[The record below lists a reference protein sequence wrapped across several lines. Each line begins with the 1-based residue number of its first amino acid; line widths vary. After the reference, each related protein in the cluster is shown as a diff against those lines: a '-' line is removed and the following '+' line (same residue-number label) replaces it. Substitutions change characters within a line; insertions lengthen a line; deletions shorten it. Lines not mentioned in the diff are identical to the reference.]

1 MNPDS
6 LLDYHNNNMKENP
19 FYPIKPEDFDK
30 TEELVIT
37 KQGLE
42 QVEILKHE
50 CIMGRATV
58 KEKIDFI
65 DLMRIYA
72 TTNSSLEILLE
83 WKKYLD
89 RYFDEIIK
97 DRYYSNLLKDGFA
110 MRNPKFNSKYMKS
123 HDTWQD
129 IVVQKY
135 YSLIASGV

>member
-1 MNPDS
+1 
-6 LLDYHNNNMKENP
+6 MKENP
-19 FYPIKPEDFDK
+19 YYPIKPEDFDK
-30 TEELVIT
+30 AEELVIT

-42 QVEILKHE
+42 QIEILKHE

-65 DLMRIYA
+65 ELMRIYA
-72 TTNSSLEILLE
+72 TTNSSLVILLE

-97 DRYYSNLLKDGFA
+97 DRYFSDLLKDGFA
-110 MRNPKFNSKYMKS
+110 MKNPNFNPKYMKT

-129 IVVQKY
+129 VIVQKY
-135 YSLIASGV
+135 YSLVASGV